1 MVLLRNKL
9 LIETQLSKTDDLYN
23 QHTLPRKYFVL
34 DVNVAT
40 FINGMAVLKS
50 LEQIYMYAAVGK
62 KPAPIPSCTIEC
74 AIILSIAT
82 IISLI
87 AVCVL
92 NIANLA
98 ASPSNK
104 SGIASA
110 PDNICSYTVLK
121 NCQQTPSVS
130 MAGCPL

>member
-1 MVLLRNKL
+1 MILLRKEI
-9 LIETQLSKTDDLYN
+9 LIETQLSKTEDLYN
-23 QHTLPRKYFVL
+23 QLTLSRKYFVL
-34 DVNVAT
+34 DVVVST

-50 LEQIYMYAAVGK
+50 PEQIYMYAAVGK

-74 AIILSIAT
+74 AVILSIAT

-87 AVCVL
+87 AVHVL

-110 PDNICSYTVLK
+110 PDNICSYTVVK
-121 NCQQTPSVS
+121 NCQQTLSVS
-130 MAGCPL
+130 MASCPL

>member
-1 MVLLRNKL
+1 MILLRKEI
-9 LIETQLSKTDDLYN
+9 LIETQLSKTEDLYN
-23 QHTLPRKYFVL
+23 QLTLSRKYFDL
-34 DVNVAT
+34 DVVVST

-50 LEQIYMYAAVGK
+50 PEQIYMYAGVGK

-74 AIILSIAT
+74 AVILSIAT

-87 AVCVL
+87 AVHVL

-110 PDNICSYTVLK
+110 PDNICSYTVVK
-121 NCQQTPSVS
+121 NCQQTLSVS
-130 MAGCPL
+130 MASCPL